1 MHPTKIIN
9 RLSLML
15 VSSLC
20 LALLIATPARS
31 ESPSTGWLTDA
42 NHPPLT
48 SRVVITGAADPTSST
63 VNGFLEIQLEGDW
76 KTYWRTPGEGG
87 VAPSL
92 NWQASKNIK
101 NIEWHW
107 PAPERFDLLGIDTL
121 GYKHNVVIPL
131 TFTLD
136 DFNQTTL
143 FNGTFTLSS
152 CTTICVL
159 TDYPANLTF
168 TPSELEINPEA
179 LHRYAQGM
187 SQVPQPSPLIEH
199 LSTTWDEGAQRLEV
213 IAQKK
218 MGWTSPDVLID
229 GESQAV
235 ADVFFSV
242 PQVVVNGNTL
252 QATFDASSW
261 MGKPNLSHTALNVT
275 FIDENFLAEQSSVPK
290 SGMVT
295 ASTTL
300 SLSSAILF
308 ALLGGLILNIMPCV
322 LPVLGIKLS
331 GVVTAQGLEKTKIR
345 RQFIASAL
353 GILFSFWLI
362 AAFLSVLKL
371 TGHAFGWGVQFQSPL
386 FIGLMVTITALFAAN
401 MLGLFEIRLPP
412 NVNTWMAS
420 KGNNSYAGHFIQG
433 MFATLLATPCSAP
446 FLGTAVAFALTTNT
460 LMLFVIFTALAIGM
474 ALPWLLVALFP
485 SVAKRLPKPGHWM
498 KVVKIVFGFMM
509 LATATWLLSLL
520 ANHLS
525 SGWVVSLVLLGAML
539 LLRRTSSVYGKKV
552 VAIIVAIGILSSA
565 VSLVAASL
573 TASRWATPLPAD
585 IAWERLSE
593 PRIAKEVAQG
603 KTVFI
608 DVTAD
613 WCITCQ
619 ANKIG
624 VLLQDPVYSTL
635 GSDGMIAMQ
644 GNWTVASPSVT
655 QYLQKYGR
663 FGVPFNIVYG
673 PGAPQ
678 GIPLP
683 VILSSDVVLNAIE
696 LAKGKTNE

>member
-1 MHPTKIIN
+1 MQAATIIT
-9 RLSLML
+9 RLSFML
-15 VSSLC
+15 ISSLC
-20 LALLIATPARS
+20 LALLLAMPARS
-31 ESPSTGWLTDA
+31 ESPSTAWLTDT
-42 NHPPLT
+42 NHPPLK
-48 SRVVITGAADPTSST
+48 SRVVITGAANPTSKT
-63 VNGFLEIQLEGDW
+63 VDGFLEIQLEGDW

-92 NWQASKNIK
+92 NWQVSTNIK

-131 TFTLD
+131 TFTLE

-143 FNGTFTLSS
+143 FKGTFTLSS

-159 TDYPANLTF
+159 TDYPAELTF
-168 TPSELEINPEA
+168 NPNELEIDPEA
-179 LHRYAQGM
+179 LHRHAQGM
-187 SQVPQPSPLIEH
+187 SQVPQTSPLISH
-199 LSTTWDEGAQRLEV
+199 LSTTWDKEAQQLEV
-213 IAQKK
+213 VAQNV

-235 ADVFFSV
+235 VDVFFSV
-242 PQVVVNGNTL
+242 PYVVVSGNTL
-252 QATFDASSW
+252 RATFDANSW
-261 MGKPNLSHTALNVT
+261 ISKPELGNTALNVT
-275 FIDENFLAEQSSVPK
+275 FIDENFLAEQSS
-290 SGMVT
+290 T
-295 ASTTL
+295 ATHGVVKTATRL
-300 SLSSAILF
+300 TFFSAIFF

-331 GVVTAQGLEKTKIR
+331 GVVTAQGLEKTQIR

-353 GILFSFWLI
+353 GILFSFWVI

-386 FIGLMVTITALFAAN
+386 FLGLMVTITALFAAN
-401 MLGLFEIRLPP
+401 MLGLFEIHLPS
-412 NVNTWMAS
+412 NVSTWMAS
-420 KGNNSYAGHFIQG
+420 KGDNSYVGHFTQG

-460 LMLFVIFTALAIGM
+460 FMLFVIFTALAIGM
-474 ALPWLLVALFP
+474 SLPWLLVATFP
-485 SVAKRLPKPGHWM
+485 SVAQRLPQPGHWM
-498 KVVKIVFGFMM
+498 KVVKVVLGFMM
-509 LATATWLLSLL
+509 LATTVWLLTLLTNHVSTGWVILL
-520 ANHLS
+520 ALV
-525 SGWVVSLVLLGAML
+525 SGIV
-539 LLRRTSSVYGKKV
+539 LLRRTSSVYGRKV
-552 VAIIVAIGILSSA
+552 VAIMIAVGIIFTAIA
-565 VSLVAASL
+565 LVAASL

-593 PRIAKEVAQG
+593 PRISKEVAQG
-603 KTVFI
+603 RTVFV

-613 WCITCQ
+613 WCISCQ

-624 VLLQDPVYSTL
+624 VLLQEPVYSTL
-635 GSDGMIAMQ
+635 GSDSVIAMQ
-644 GNWTVASPSVT
+644 GNWTVASSSVT
-655 QYLQKYGR
+655 QYLQKHGR

-683 VILSSDVVLNAIE
+683 VILSSDAVLRAIDV
-696 LAKGKTNE
+696 AKGKTHE